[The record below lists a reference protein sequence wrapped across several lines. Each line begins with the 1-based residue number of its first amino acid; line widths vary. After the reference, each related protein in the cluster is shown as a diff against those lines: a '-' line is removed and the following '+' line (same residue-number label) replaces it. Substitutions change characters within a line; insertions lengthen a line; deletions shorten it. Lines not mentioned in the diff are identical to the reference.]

1 MNSTKTSYLALL
13 FKLSGWIFMLW
24 AVFIFCCAI
33 YLFITKYDELTM
45 TTVEYG
51 FFKDYSY
58 VYLFI
63 YTCFLVI
70 LAHLVVGGISLFI
83 GNFIQKFWN
92 IEHNIQI
99 IANGYSAPITP
110 TSQKSF
116 KEKPIDALK
125 AAVKPPAKNDDDVKK
140 YGPK

>member
-1 MNSTKTSYLALL
+1 MNSTKTSYFSLL

-24 AVFIFCCAI
+24 TGFVFCFGL
-33 YLFITKYDELTM
+33 YLFITEYDELSM
-45 TTVEYG
+45 TTKEYG
-51 FFKDYSY
+51 VLSGVSELYF
-58 VYLFI
+58 FI
-63 YTCFLVI
+63 YVWFVI
-70 LAHLVVGGISLFI
+70 TLAHLVVGGISLFI

-116 KEKPIDALK
+116 KEKPIEALK
-125 AAVKPPAKNDDDVKK
+125 AAVKPSAKNDDDIKN